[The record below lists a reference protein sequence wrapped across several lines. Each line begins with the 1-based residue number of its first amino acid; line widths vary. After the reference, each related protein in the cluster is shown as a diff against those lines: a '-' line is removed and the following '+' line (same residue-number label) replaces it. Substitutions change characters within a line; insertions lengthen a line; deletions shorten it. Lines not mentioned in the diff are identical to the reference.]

1 MKDRHLTP
9 VFVVSIPAEPE
20 PGNLYISMAY
30 ETAVHLCACGCGTK
44 VVTPFGPNDWTLTFD
59 GTVSLDHSVGNGQFP
74 CRSHYCIER
83 NQVVWLRK
91 MNDAATKAALGR
103 DQRDHRPKVA
113 TTRAFWWRRI
123 RSYF

>member
-1 MKDRHLTP
+1 MKTRHLTP
-9 VFVVSIPAEPE
+9 AFIVSIPAEPE
-20 PGNLYISMAY
+20 PGNLYISMTY
-30 ETAVHLCACGCGTK
+30 ETAVHLCACGCGNK

-83 NQVVWLRK
+83 NQVLWFPK
-91 MNDAATKAALGR
+91 MNAAATKTALGR

-113 TTRAFWWRRI
+113 TRAPWWRRI
-123 RSYF
+123 RGY

>member
-1 MKDRHLTP
+1 MKDRHFTP
-9 VFVVSIPAEPE
+9 AFVVSIPAEPD

-30 ETAVHLCACGCGTK
+30 ETAVHLCACGCGHK

-83 NQVVWLRK
+83 NQVVWLRN
-91 MNDAATKAALGR
+91 MNAAATKTALGR
-103 DQRDHRPKVA
+103 DQRAHRPKVT
-113 TTRAFWWRRI
+113 TTRAPWWRRI
-123 RSYF
+123 RGY